1 MINPLLRERVRFLK
15 ENEEG
20 KDSMCDIM
28 EQLMEKRCRNDMIE
42 LAREALAKEKYS
54 LQEISELFKLPLST
68 IQELA
73 SSMPE
78 SKSEQG

>member
-73 SSMPE
+73 SSMSE
-78 SKSEQG
+78 SKQE

>member
-1 MINPLLRERVRFLK
+1 MLYRGYGIHSLK
-15 ENEEG
+15 DKEEG
-20 KDSMCDIM
+20 KNSMCDIM
-28 EQLMEKRCRNDMIE
+28 ENLMEKRSRNDMIE

-68 IQELA
+68 VQELA

>member
-28 EQLMEKRCRNDMIE
+28 ENMMEKRTTNVKNE
-42 LAREALAKEKYS
+42 LVKEALAKDRYS
-54 LQEISELFKLPLST
+54 LREISELFKVPLST
-68 IQELA
+68 VQELA
-73 SSMPE
+73 SSMTD
-78 SKSEQG
+78 SKVKQA